1 MRKTNR
7 RKKPLRRVSLSN
19 RIEKREGRKEEK
31 NRFKKKTKVSVKKT
45 AQQINLTEQGGVPR
59 GVPLLDCS
67 RDE

>member
-31 NRFKKKTKVSVKKT
+31 NRFKKKTKVSVKK
-45 AQQINLTEQGGVPR
+45 QF
-59 GVPLLDCS
+59 S
-67 RDE
+67 K